1 MRWIGL
7 RRAVA
12 AVLRNFRRDP
22 WTVQYPAVQRDR
34 AERFRAS
41 SFALLHDEHGEEACV
56 ACLLC
61 EKICPS
67 EVITI
72 KAGPKR
78 ESPVTGKKRQY
89 LEDFTLD
96 LNACLYCELC
106 VQVCPTDA
114 IVMVRLPQ
122 APVESREDLLLTM
135 ERLYANEAAPH
146 SWGNG
151 TRLQQM
157 QETPKPEK
165 TEGTKG
171 AA

>member
-1 MRWIGL
+1 VRFLGI
-7 RRAVA
+7 RRAWA
-12 AVLRNFRRDP
+12 AVIANARRAP

-34 AERFRAS
+34 AERYRSS

-67 EVITI
+67 AVITI
-72 KAGPKR
+72 DASPKR

-89 LEDFTLD
+89 LQDFTLD

-114 IVMVRLPQ
+114 IVMVKVPQ
-122 APVESREDLLLTM
+122 PPVEAREDLLLTM
-135 ERLYANEAAPH
+135 ERLYANEAAPR

-151 TRLQQM
+151 TKLQEM
-157 QETPKPEK
+157 QEMPKDKGE
-165 TEGTKG
+165 KG